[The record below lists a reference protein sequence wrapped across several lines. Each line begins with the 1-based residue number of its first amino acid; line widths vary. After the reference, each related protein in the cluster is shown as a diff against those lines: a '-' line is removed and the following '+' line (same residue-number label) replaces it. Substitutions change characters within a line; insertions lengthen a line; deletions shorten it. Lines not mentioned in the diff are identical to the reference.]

1 MWNLKKF
8 GKMFFERKSYEKG
21 SNMNLN
27 EECLLN
33 YLTNPDNINSLSVL
47 LGDMYL
53 NQIEVQGQD
62 VPVVQTIKA

>member
-1 MWNLKKF
+1 
-8 GKMFFERKSYEKG
+8 MFFERKSYEKG

>member
-1 MWNLKKF
+1 
-8 GKMFFERKSYEKG
+8 
-21 SNMNLN
+21 MNLN

-53 NQIEVQGQD
+53 NQIEIQGQD
-62 VPVVQTIKA
+62 VPVVQSIKA